1 MKRFARS
8 IAKALAAAIGIGIL
22 VYLNH
27 SRISI
32 PGLDQMVSDL
42 IYGAFATWG
51 VWQVRNGPKAK
62 AEDFRGE
69 NV

>member
-1 MKRFARS
+1 MKRFVRS
-8 IAKALAAAIGIGIL
+8 IAKAVAAAVGIGVL
-22 VYLNH
+22 VYLSH
-27 SRISI
+27 SRITV

-51 VWQVRNGPKAK
+51 VWQVRNGEKPKV
-62 AEDFRGE
+62 EDFRGE